1 MDKNNKNRAD
11 VIIVGAQKCGT
22 TTLSVGILQS
32 HPQLVK
38 RRGGEANFFS
48 TCDDWKSEIDEY
60 HEKFNFKEG
69 KLHYEKSTHY
79 TFYPDRNL
87 EIWKDIYEYNQNMK
101 IIYMVRD
108 PVDRIRSAY
117 THSYERGYIDA
128 GIEEALSQH
137 STLMDVTRYASQI
150 RPFIRCFGRDQV
162 LLLFL
167 EDLRERPS
175 SVIQQLADFLK
186 VDAGGFGRNPAEVQ
200 ANQSGNGGRPH
211 HKYDNPG
218 LFLRGLRKLV
228 PPLYERITDNSD
240 RALDEKP
247 SIPQK
252 YDRAIRYMLRSEI
265 DEIEALTGRDLDHW
279 RHEDQEM
286 VSADAR

>member
-1 MDKNNKNRAD
+1 MSDQKVGAM
-11 VIIVGAQKCGT
+11 IVGAQKCGT
-22 TTLSVGILQS
+22 TTLSSGVLAS
-32 HPQLVK
+32 HPRLSK
-38 RRGGEANFFS
+38 YRGGESHFFS
-48 TCDDWKSEIDEY
+48 TCENWKIELKKYHSKFVFEDE
-60 HEKFNFKEG
+60 KICF
-69 KLHYEKSTHY
+69 EKSTTY
-79 TFYPDRNL
+79 TFYPHRNL
-87 EIWKDIYEYNQNMK
+87 QIWEDIREYNENMK

-117 THSYERGYIDA
+117 THSYERGYIDV
-128 GIEEALSQH
+128 GIEEALSQR
-137 STLMDVTRYASQI
+137 STFMDVTRYASQI

-175 SVIQQLADFLK
+175 SVIEQLADFLG
-186 VDAGGFGRNPAEVQ
+186 VDADGFRQKPAEVQ
-200 ANQSGNGGRPH
+200 ANQSGDGGRPH
-211 HKYDNPG
+211 HRYDNPG
-218 LFLRGLRKLV
+218 LFLRGLQKFV

-247 SIPQK
+247 SLPRK
-252 YDRAIRYMLRSEI
+252 LERGIRYMLRAEI

-279 RHEDQEM
+279 RHEDQQM